1 MSTIMTSEN
10 TFQEAA
16 TYGGFVDAIGGVA
29 TVVLAIIALSGIN
42 QPQLAAI
49 ATVVFGAALLIQ
61 AGTML
66 SEYTRLSLPS
76 GIMQSAQEGIQGGG
90 MPALFLV
97 GASGI
102 VLGVLS
108 LLNIVP
114 GTLTSAAVIAFG
126 TAMLLSSNSV
136 WHLYRVKQASQRP
149 ATERMAS
156 AGEILAGEMASGSAA
171 VQCVAG
177 VAAMVLGILSVSGVY
192 TNVLT
197 LVGLLI
203 LGATVLLTGTTLS
216 GAAMSFAE
224 PTAARRSGAWS
235 QSTGV
240 AE

>member
-1 MSTIMTSEN
+1 
-10 TFQEAA
+10 
-16 TYGGFVDAIGGVA
+16 
-29 TVVLAIIALSGIN
+29 
-42 QPQLAAI
+42 
-49 ATVVFGAALLIQ
+49 
-61 AGTML
+61 ML
-66 SEYTRLSLPS
+66 SEYTRLSFPS

>member
-1 MSTIMTSEN
+1 MTSEH

-76 GIMQSAQEGIQGGG
+76 GIMQSAQEGIGGG
-90 MPALFLV
+90 GLPALFLV

-126 TAMLLSSNSV
+126 TALLLSSNSV

-177 VAAMVLGILSVSGVY
+177 VAVMVLGILSVSGVY

-224 PTAARRSGAWS
+224 PASAHRGGAWS
-235 QSTGV
+235 QSPGV